1 MIASTPTF
9 RCRSNIADI
18 FFAFLA
24 QVGANTKDRLHGPE
38 ILFVLRAAIFIHC
51 VGFYQPWS
59 IYSFLVEW
67 AFHMTPNNQSQYK
80 QINKII
86 HLSIKAAFSN
96 AYEIVHYHDHYH
108 RISFSLLLIQGTLTD
123 MVQKFYLCLLICA
136 AYTHIQCIIIHMFG
150 DPIKPI
156 SELQS
161 NNNTQLLVFKGG
173 HDF

>member
-24 QVGANTKDRLHGPE
+24 QMGANTKDRLHGPE

-96 AYEIVHYHDHYH
+96 AYEIVHYHDHYQLLPSINLGHTH
-108 RISFSLLLIQGTLTD
+108 RYGLEILSLALDMCCVYIWRPQKTNFRVIVQQQYISVGIQG
-123 MVQKFYLCLLICA
+123 
-136 AYTHIQCIIIHMFG
+136 G
-150 DPIKPI
+150 P
-156 SELQS
+156 
-161 NNNTQLLVFKGG
+161 
-173 HDF
+173 